1 MRAERHGSG
10 GERDGQAPGDC
21 NGRPYLYKGAP
32 LSASLGAIF
41 GGVRRA
47 DRILLGTRTK
57 LGGAGKIAADCNSG
71 VGEGFAEFVQSR
83 AWGCLAQPGSA
94 NPGEPAAGANDPCQ
108 ATEAMFMDE
117 NLPIYEI
124 LRLGESPGSNL
135 DVKDRSPS
143 KGPLMSMV
151 RLGKPGAT
159 VTCEQVRNA
168 AYP

>member
-1 MRAERHGSG
+1 M
-10 GERDGQAPGDC
+10 
-21 NGRPYLYKGAP
+21 
-32 LSASLGAIF
+32 
-41 GGVRRA
+41 RRA

-143 KGPLMSMV
+143 KGPLMSLV
-151 RLGKPGAT
+151 RLGKPGES
-159 VTCEQVRNA
+159 VSCEQVRNA